1 MEFAG
6 TYWGSCSAIFSFLC
20 IFCRSWFFLFS
31 YYPCIIC
38 PSSIDCFW
46 LPLLLSSNLSC
57 VWHGLCR
64 QWWLESWLVHYQYI
78 KNNKG
83 PFKHQAQRFQYRTMF
98 MSFNSNTTGVISGTG
113 TDYSSG
119 EDELSGACN
128 AWSLVFYVVFYR
140 SLFVLF
146 SFFFWPLYCLFFF
159 HLRILLTPSVSS
171 SFFLYRVWWRL
182 KVIFSMVYIF
192 TSISWSGM
200 LVTTDRFVIGGN
212 IR

>member
-98 MSFNSNTTGVISGTG
+98 MSFNSNTTGVRSELKRIKYNRALSLHWVRPISKYIDVSIFFKLRSRSVGRIF
-113 TDYSSG
+113 SALSKSRLFIV
-119 EDELSGACN
+119 ELTFF
-128 AWSLVFYVVFYR
+128 SLLNIPKNMYVSWR
-140 SLFVLF
+140 SIF
-146 SFFFWPLYCLFFF
+146 SNVVHYLG
-159 HLRILLTPSVSS
+159 LLTDN
-171 SFFLYRVWWRL
+171 
-182 KVIFSMVYIF
+182 K
-192 TSISWSGM
+192 
-200 LVTTDRFVIGGN
+200 
-212 IR
+212 